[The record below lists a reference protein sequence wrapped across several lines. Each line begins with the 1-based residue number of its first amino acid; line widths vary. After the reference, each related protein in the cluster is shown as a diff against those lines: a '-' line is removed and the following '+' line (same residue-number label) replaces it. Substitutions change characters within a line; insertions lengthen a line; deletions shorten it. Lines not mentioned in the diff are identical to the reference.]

1 MIYHGEHG
9 RAGKSVKSRGSKL
22 ARELS
27 VYILPS
33 AYPERGLSGVRNG
46 YDVLSG
52 SRLLLGAEIG
62 RRLRRRFEITV

>member
-1 MIYHGEHG
+1 MDGQE
-9 RAGKSVKSRGSKL
+9 SLKSRGSKL
-22 ARELS
+22 AGAFGIYS
-27 VYILPS
+27 S
-33 AYPERGLSGVRNG
+33 AYPERGLSGVRTA